1 MKRLRSF
8 QILLFTFA
16 ALAAMAVSSAEP
28 DAAFRKRLVGNWRE
42 TRVVDCETNDFNI
55 SLRENGTFEVKG
67 LVEGCGRKFTL
78 TWRGE
83 WEVKAGRFHYTTTF
97 SDPPD
102 EYPAG
107 ESFSDQIVSVT
118 STEWVMLE
126 ESTGHKSIA
135 KRVGRL

>member
-1 MKRLRSF
+1 MKALRSCQAYLVTF
-8 QILLFTFA
+8 TVLF
-16 ALAAMAVSSAEP
+16 AMAANAAGP
-28 DAAFRKRLVGNWRE
+28 DNVFRTRLIGTWHEKRVI
-42 TRVVDCETNDFNI
+42 DCETNDFRI
-55 SLRENGTFEVKG
+55 DLKQDGSFEVKG

-78 TWRGE
+78 TWRGK

-102 EYPAG
+102 EYPVG

-126 ESTGHKSIA
+126 ESTGRKSIA
-135 KRVGRL
+135 KRVERL